1 MLGLARVLHL
11 PQSDCLRVPEGT
23 KTSAPQTQP
32 KPRATGHQRA
42 WPVGRR
48 CLSRMKRPASRSHGG
63 GRVEP
68 AASALGKDQPVHR
81 LNRGGDRAANSAL
94 HRVVI
99 VRMKSHEPTRAYVT
113 RRTERGMSNRDHPR
127 PQALGRFASYCPLI
141 KGAALPGSDL
151 EAPTDRHVTTY
162 GSVRSGPVF

>member
-1 MLGLARVLHL
+1 MPAWGPYEVLGRGSRGELKTCLQMLGLARVLHL

-68 AASALGKDQPVHR
+68 AASALGKDQPV
-81 LNRGGDRAANSAL
+81 
-94 HRVVI
+94 
-99 VRMKSHEPTRAYVT
+99 
-113 RRTERGMSNRDHPR
+113 
-127 PQALGRFASYCPLI
+127 
-141 KGAALPGSDL
+141 
-151 EAPTDRHVTTY
+151 
-162 GSVRSGPVF
+162 